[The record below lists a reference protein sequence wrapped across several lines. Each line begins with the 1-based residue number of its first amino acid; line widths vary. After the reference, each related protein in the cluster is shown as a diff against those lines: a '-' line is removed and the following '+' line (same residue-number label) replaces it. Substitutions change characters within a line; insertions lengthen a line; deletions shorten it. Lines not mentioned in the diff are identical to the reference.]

1 MPKHNFKVGDLV
13 TYKDHTNNNIYDK
26 SDITFISSN
35 YIVVCIHRELKTPEE
50 AAHAVS
56 KWREVKILVYSEY
69 WNNLIP
75 RTSNDSIQESP
86 ISNPQ
91 ARRDS

>member
-1 MPKHNFKVGDLV
+1 MFTGKVGDRF
-13 TYKDHTNNNIYDK
+13 TYHDHTNGHVHEGDV
-26 SDITFISSN
+26 TFITN
-35 YIVVCIHRELKTPEE
+35 EYIVLCIHRELKTEE
-50 AAHAVS
+50 EQQGAVS

-69 WNNLIP
+69 WNNLIT
-75 RTSNDSIQESP
+75 RTQDDSIQESP

>member
-13 TYKDHTNNNIYDK
+13 TYKDHTNNNTYDK
-26 SDITFISSN
+26 SDITFISTD

-50 AAHAVS
+50 AEHAVS

-75 RTSNDSIQESP
+75 RTPNDSIQESP